1 VTISFVTSVSRVNYS
16 GNVFNCAGYLCSVK
30 WNWRKNTLLQLR
42 RFQSVQRSNMHVL
55 KRGNLHQT
63 EQIHSQNILNKY
75 TLRTLF
81 DISSRETL
89 FRWSFL
95 FQCLFYL
102 LSDGRKEPVYFDK
115 ITGRIEALCY
125 GLDMNYV
132 DPVSVYTCIFIMMKE
147 RGILFHINFSLI
159 YILMNVFLKVK
170 FIITYKIVRLREMR
184 YCIYFLL
191 YFSLTVCDCT

>member
-1 VTISFVTSVSRVNYS
+1 MLVTCVASSEIGEKIRCCNCDAFRVSKEATCMFSSAVIYI
-16 GNVFNCAGYLCSVK
+16 K
-30 WNWRKNTLLQLR
+30 
-42 RFQSVQRSNMHVL
+42 
-55 KRGNLHQT
+55 
-63 EQIHSQNILNKY
+63 LNKY